1 MNKLENVQEIEN
13 DIVFAKG
20 IKNALYIKC
29 CIQAKKNAWNKVFVI
44 VFLNLQK
51 DVGRRIAE
59 LVLNNEQYSTERLKQ
74 ADVFSAY
81 IIEKEKFIKA
91 LAQICSCQESFF
103 EKINDQIAVVV
114 NDNKVSCYFQSM
126 ISRFSKT

>member
-1 MNKLENVQEIEN
+1 MSKLENIQEIEN
-13 DIVFAKG
+13 DIVFAEG
-20 IKNALYIKC
+20 IKNALYVKC

-51 DVGRRIAE
+51 DVGRRMAE
-59 LVLNNEQYSTERLKQ
+59 LVLDNEQYSTERLKQ
-74 ADVFSAY
+74 VDVFSAY

-91 LAQICSCQESFF
+91 LAQICSCQKSFF

-114 NDNKVSCYFQSM
+114 NDNKVSCYTQSM